1 LKANVC
7 FKNPVFIFQISIKL
21 IKGSYS
27 MWVVSV
33 NGWRDSESNWKDST
47 FKNRNKQTNKQTKNQ
62 QQQQPIRGQL
72 LLCVPHAAENF
83 LQYVG
88 QQNVNFLL

>member
-1 LKANVC
+1 MAGETQNPTGRTALLKT
-7 FKNPVFIFQISIKL
+7 
-21 IKGSYS
+21 
-27 MWVVSV
+27 
-33 NGWRDSESNWKDST
+33 ET
-47 FKNRNKQTNKQTKNQ
+47 NKQTNKQTKNQ